1 MRPGVRLH
9 GPHLLSRHQR
19 RAVEMYA
26 THGTHKAAAHAMGL
40 SEQTIKNHL
49 SAVYHRLGVTG
60 SIEAFTA
67 LGWLR
72 VRKWEDEPD
81 PPVTDTGTY
90 WTVRAR

>member
-1 MRPGVRLH
+1 MMPGVRWT
-9 GPHLLSRHQR
+9 GPHLLTQRERHVMER
-19 RAVEMYA
+19 YAVL
-26 THGTHKAAAHAMGL
+26 GSHKAVAHDMGL
-40 SEQTIKNHL
+40 STQTIKNHM
-49 SAVYHRLGVTG
+49 S
-60 SIEAFTA
+60 SIHAKLEASNMVEVFTA